1 MHLNDNSMDFDFS
14 TDKDFA
20 RQMDQEDALS
30 NYRSHF
36 FIPGDSIYMDGN
48 SLGLLSKESEY
59 SLKRVFNEWRDLAIN
74 GWLKG
79 KQPWFYFAEEI
90 GAKAANL
97 VGARPEELI
106 LTGTT
111 TINIHS
117 LVSTLYQPAGKR
129 TKILADELNFPSDIY
144 ALKGQI
150 KLKGLNPEEELML
163 VPSHEGYTLKES
175 DIVERMSDEVALI
188 LLPSVLYRSGQLL
201 DMEYLTKEAHR
212 RNILIGFDCSHSA
225 GVVPHEFD
233 KWGVDFAMF
242 CTYKYLNGGPGSP
255 AFLCLNEK
263 HFDREPVLAGWFGNN
278 KESQFN
284 MSLEFEPSRSAG
296 GWQIS
301 SPGILSAAPLE
312 GSIEL
317 INEADIQKIRE
328 KSIAMTSYLVFLIQE
343 LLAPEPYGFQIV
355 TPMNPGHRGG
365 HIAITRDEEAF
376 RINEALKNKGVVPDF
391 RPPDLIRI
399 APAPLYNTYMEIWQV
414 VQYLKAIV
422 DNKEY
427 TRFSTKREAIS

>member
-1 MHLNDNSMDFDFS
+1 MELNFS
-14 TDKDFA
+14 ADKNFA
-20 RQMDQEDALS
+20 RQMDQNDPLS
-30 NYRSHF
+30 NYRNHF
-36 FIPGDSIYMDGN
+36 FIPDGSLYMDGN

-74 GWLKG
+74 GWLNAKL
-79 KQPWFYFAEEI
+79 PWFYFAERI
-90 GAKAANL
+90 GEKAADL
-97 VGARPEELI
+97 VGATPEELI

-117 LVSTLYQPAGKR
+117 LVSTLYQPSGKK

-144 ALKGQI
+144 ALKGQVR
-150 KLKGLNPEEELML
+150 LKGLNPEEELVL
-163 VPSHEGYTLKES
+163 VPSHDGHTLKES
-175 DIVERMSDEVALI
+175 DIVEQMTDEVTLI

-201 DMEYLTKEAHR
+201 DMEYLTKEAHK

-233 KWGVDFAMF
+233 KWDVDFALF

-255 AFLCLNEK
+255 AFLYLNKK
-263 HFDREPVLAGWFGNN
+263 HFDREPLLAGWFGNN
-278 KESQFN
+278 KETQFN
-284 MSLEFEPSRSAG
+284 MSLEFDPSRSAG

-312 GSIEL
+312 GSIDL
-317 INEADIQKIRE
+317 INEADIQNIRE
-328 KSIAMTSYLVFLIQE
+328 KSVTMTSYLVFLIQE
-343 LLAPEPYGFQIV
+343 LLAVEPYGFQIV
-355 TPMNPGHRGG
+355 TPMEPGERGG
-365 HIAITRDEEAF
+365 HIAITRTEEVF

-399 APAPLYNTYMEIWQV
+399 APSPLYNTYREIWQV
-414 VQYLKAIV
+414 VQYLKEIV
-422 DNKEY
+422 DNREY
-427 TRFSTKREAIS
+427 TDFSGDREAIS

>member
-1 MHLNDNSMDFDFS
+1 MELNFS
-14 TDKDFA
+14 ADKNFA
-20 RQMDQEDALS
+20 RQMDQNDPLS
-30 NYRSHF
+30 NYRNHF
-36 FIPGDSIYMDGN
+36 FIPDGSLYMDGN

-74 GWLKG
+74 GWLNAKL
-79 KQPWFYFAEEI
+79 PWFYFAERI
-90 GAKAANL
+90 GEKAADL
-97 VGARPEELI
+97 VGATPEELI

-117 LVSTLYQPAGKR
+117 LVSTLYQPSGKK

-144 ALKGQI
+144 ALKGQVR
-150 KLKGLNPEEELML
+150 LKGLNPEEELVL
-163 VPSHEGYTLKES
+163 VPSHDGHTLKES
-175 DIVERMSDEVALI
+175 DIVEQMTDEVTLI

-201 DMEYLTKEAHR
+201 DMEYLTKEAHK

-233 KWGVDFAMF
+233 KWDVDFALF

-255 AFLCLNEK
+255 AFLYLNKK
-263 HFDREPVLAGWFGNN
+263 HFDREPLLAGWFGNN
-278 KESQFN
+278 KETQFN
-284 MSLEFEPSRSAG
+284 MSLEFDPSRSAG

-312 GSIEL
+312 GSIDL
-317 INEADIQKIRE
+317 INEADIQNIRE
-328 KSIAMTSYLVFLIQE
+328 KSVTMTSYLVFLIQE
-343 LLAPEPYGFQIV
+343 LLAVEPYGFQIV
-355 TPMNPGHRGG
+355 TPMEPGERGG
-365 HIAITRDEEAF
+365 HIAITRTEEVF

-399 APAPLYNTYMEIWQV
+399 APSPLYNTYREIWQV
-414 VQYLKAIV
+414 VQYLKEIV
-422 DNKEY
+422 DNREY
-427 TRFSTKREAIS
+427 TDFSDDRDIS